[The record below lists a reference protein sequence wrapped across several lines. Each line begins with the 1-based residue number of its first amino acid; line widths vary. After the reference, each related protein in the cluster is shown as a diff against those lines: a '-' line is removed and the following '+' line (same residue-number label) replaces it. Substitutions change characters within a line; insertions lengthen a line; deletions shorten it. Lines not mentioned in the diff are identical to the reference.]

1 MVCQENVVV
10 SVVYLFEF
18 SMLLNISDDGNLP
31 VDFEQLYLF
40 SSYMGRIKWRQMTTE
55 LKKIIIAL

>member
-1 MVCQENVVV
+1 
-10 SVVYLFEF
+10 
-18 SMLLNISDDGNLP
+18 MLLNISDDGNLP